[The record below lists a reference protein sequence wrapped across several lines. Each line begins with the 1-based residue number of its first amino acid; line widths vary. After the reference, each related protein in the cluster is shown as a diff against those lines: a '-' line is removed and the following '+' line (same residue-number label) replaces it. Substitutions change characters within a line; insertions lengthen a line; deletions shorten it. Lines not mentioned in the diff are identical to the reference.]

1 MDYNGVVTIL
11 SNFAFQ
17 FMNVNFQRIFNELD
31 YELELHISLSKFSAA
46 LLQEKKPGAYQLSYV
61 VNYTFHIMD
70 KNTSENTLQSL
81 ASVFWGDEQGNYVIA
96 MPGPNG
102 SVTSEVINNIHSHK
116 NKKTIL
122 RNAAGEITKTIE
134 LNQVTFDPRNTFWYN
149 EAKNRKQTIVTIPYR
164 LPNVSFDVITI
175 ATPMYN
181 NKHLSGIFGLNIRT
195 DYLQDFI
202 NKIQLSPNSIIFIIN
217 EEGRLITIPKILQN
231 NKKPIMYIKDIY
243 IPWVSKAFEEYF
255 KEPRQKFTYKSEGKT
270 YIASY
275 YPLKNQFPSQ
285 WYIMSIAPQDD
296 FIGEA
301 NRMYLIIF
309 AIGVGILILG
319 IIFIST
325 FVSLL
330 VKSFKKIIKETE
342 KIKNF
347 ELEGDTPVQSHIKEI
362 IAISNALQ
370 SMKVGLRAFKKY
382 VPTTLVRNLIKT
394 GQEAHIGGKTKN
406 IALFFSDIKDFT
418 PLAEKMDPDALSVQ
432 LYSYFETL
440 SKVIVKARGTVDKY
454 IGDSIMAMWG
464 APLHEKAPCQQAAL
478 AALRCQA
485 SVDKLNNQ
493 WKSEGK
499 PPLITRI
506 GIHFGSALVGTF
518 GSSVRFSYTALG
530 DAVNIASRLEG
541 INKIYGTKIIVS
553 DAVYQIIKNEFALR
567 FLDYVEVKGKTVPM
581 PIYELLA
588 ENRSQL
594 SFDLLAYQDAFQ
606 QGYEL
611 YLKQEWDNA
620 EIYFNKCLTIFPKDT
635 IAPLYIQRC
644 QHAKLHL

>member
-31 YELELHISLSKFSAA
+31 YELQLHISLSKFSAS
-46 LLQEKKPGAYQLSYV
+46 LLQEKLPATTQLSQV
-61 VNYTFHIMD
+61 VNYTFHLMD
-70 KNTSENTLQSL
+70 KTTAENTMESL
-81 ASVFWGDEQGNYVIA
+81 SSVFWGDERGSYVIA
-96 MPGPNG
+96 MPNPDG
-102 SVTSEVINNIHSHK
+102 SVTSEVINNIQPHK
-116 NKKTIL
+116 NKKIIL
-122 RNAAGEITKTIE
+122 RNSAGEITKTIE
-134 LNQVTFDPRNTFWYN
+134 QNQITFDPRNTFWYN
-149 EAKNRKQTIVTIPYR
+149 EAKNKKQTIVTIPYR
-164 LPNVSFDVITI
+164 LPNVPFDIITI

-181 NKHLSGIFGLNIRT
+181 NKQLSGVFGLNIRT

-202 NKIQLSPNSIIFIIN
+202 NKIQLSPNSIIFLIN

-231 NKKPIMYIKDIY
+231 NKKPIMYIKDIS
-243 IPWVSKAFEEYF
+243 IPWISKAFEEYF
-255 KEPRQKFTYKSEGKT
+255 KKPRQKFTYKSEGKT

-275 YPLKNQFPSQ
+275 FPLKNEFSSQ

-301 NRMYLIIF
+301 NRMYLIIL
-309 AIGVGILILG
+309 AIGVSILILG

-330 VKSFKKIIKETE
+330 VKSFKKIIQETE

-382 VPTTLVRNLIKT
+382 APTTLVRSLIKT

-418 PLAEKMDPDALSVQ
+418 PLAEKMDPDALSAQ

-440 SKVIVKARGTVDKY
+440 SKVIVKTRGTVDKY

-485 SVDKLNNQ
+485 CVDKLNNQ

-499 PPLITRI
+499 PLLITRI

-567 FLDYVEVKGKTVPM
+567 FLDCVEVKGKTVPI

-594 SFDLLAYQDAFQ
+594 SFDLAAYQDVFQ

-611 YLKQEWDNA
+611 YRKQQWDNA
-620 EIYFNKCLTIFPKDT
+620 ETYFTKCLEIYPTDT
-635 IAPLYIQRC
+635 LAPLYIQRC
-644 QHAKLHL
+644 QHAKLHP